1 MKPDPILEELWRIKD
16 KLAAE
21 AGYDAGQFAQ
31 NLQEWEKEHLGT
43 AGVIR
48 SPEELRAY
56 AAAEE
61 ERRRAEN
68 AGLALKEEP
77 KKADPK
83 S

>member
-1 MKPDPILEELWRIKD
+1 MKPDPIVEELWRIKD

-21 AGYDAGQFAQ
+21 AGYDAGQFVQ

-48 SPEELRAY
+48 SAEELRAY
-56 AAAEE
+56 VAEE
-61 ERRRAEN
+61 ERRRAEV
-68 AGLALKEEP
+68 GGVALKEEP